1 MAKNYKSGNSTV
13 EISED
18 MEEMFL
24 GFLKTVAPGAE
35 KIMDEQLSIIE
46 KEARKDWPKRK
57 PMIRKDDE
65 GNIVF
70 FRRTSKKSYQKFRRG
85 IRVTAQGEIEVFLAN
100 DAPYSWAIKIG
111 VDSKNKD
118 GDDIILPLGSRVA
131 NELLVKP
138 LNKSS
143 NIIVKALA
151 NDLMKRV

>member
-18 MEEMFL
+18 MEEVFL
-24 GFLKTVAPGAE
+24 DFLKTVAPGAE

-57 PMIRKDDE
+57 PMIRKDNE

-85 IRVTAQGEIEVFLAN
+85 IRVTANGQIEVFLRN
-100 DAPYSWAIKIG
+100 DAPYSWAIKFG
-111 VDSKNKD
+111 EDSKNKD
-118 GDDIILPLGSRVA
+118 GKEIILPQGRRA
-131 NELLVKP
+131 ATELLVKP

-143 NIIVKALA
+143 NKIVKALA